1 MESQQEMTTLAFDKS
16 GERFDVAIQDLYEGA
31 ADFLDHYA
39 DPWLVGRTFCDL
51 VGDGSGRERLGRLLE
66 AVGYQED
73 AGGFFSALM
82 DVLGKRNGT
91 HREPVEINGVT
102 LPRLLL
108 LGVLEKA
115 LPGNGFVSVKGVEQ
129 LEKLANLSM
138 EEPDRSRLQ
147 EVIDTYPVRLSRH
160 VLRQV
165 LLSGNVAY
173 QYLPFVEEL
182 DPAGFENTWIGQFH
196 QGLLERMYKNRVI
209 FLLNMS
215 CPVYCRFCFRKHKD
229 LRNEPTPTTED
240 VQRAVDYVASSPQI
254 KEVVITGGDPFLQKG
269 NMACALDG
277 LGEVPH
283 MRTLRL
289 ATRSVAYYPHL
300 FLGRDRAWMS
310 YLKRK
315 NLELEEK
322 GKRIEVATHLIHPD
336 EISLDSLE
344 IITELV
350 RNGIQVY
357 VQTPFLRACNDEGP
371 ELKALFNALRGAG
384 AEMHYIYIPC
394 SPIQG
399 NSVYWNPISKGV
411 AAATYLRAH
420 LSDRAVPRLCT
431 ATPVGKLDWNS
442 SGWAV
447 EKDAENDRFIWI
459 RSPYTPDYFKDFAT
473 LGTELANLRVNAEGT
488 LDVQYMVQIGD
499 ETLFQGARGP
509 REVAERETDAEALK
523 ALQEEARKAQPLGP
537 SLVPTGRSD
546 VSRVHETRV
555 ELDSGAGPQAI
566 EYIRRHEPI
575 TDVVIGGCE
584 DVPEGLYKT
593 ASLIDQ
599 LRTVPHVNA
608 VRLRSPAFTYAPAR
622 YTRGV
627 VQRLGELNRLTV
639 VRPLRLEI
647 EALILHETE
656 IGEDQKRLAA
666 DLRRQG
672 ISVYVNTPVLSS
684 VNDSAEALHRVA
696 YACRDAGM
704 EFHHVYVSGHPLQ
717 NAWNRERPVDVDD
730 VIDMATRVRKEGS
743 GREIPAYILRTD
755 LGEVDFGL
763 TSRFFEHDGALW
775 AKLLCYDL
783 DYYTNMSPEFS
794 WPEGVREEGDG
805 RPCVRVPGLKSE
817 TGFMVSS

>member
-1 MESQQEMTTLAFDKS
+1 MESQQGMTSIAFDKS
-16 GERFDVAIQDLYEGA
+16 GERADVAILDLYEGA
-31 ADFLDHYA
+31 ADFLDHYT
-39 DPWLVGRTFCDL
+39 DPSLLGRDFCDL
-51 VGDGSGRERLGRLLE
+51 VGVGSGRERLSRLIK
-66 AVGYQED
+66 ATGYPGD
-73 AGGFFSALM
+73 AQGFFSGLM
-82 DVLGKRNGT
+82 DIVSRRNGT
-91 HREPVEINGVT
+91 HREPVEINGVE

-108 LGVLEKA
+108 LAILEKA
-115 LPGNGFVSVKGVEQ
+115 LPGNGFVSVKDVEQ
-129 LEKLANLSM
+129 LEKLANLSV

-229 LRNEPTPTTED
+229 LRNEPTPTAEE
-240 VQRAVDYVASSPQI
+240 VQQAVDYVAGFPQI
-254 KEVVITGGDPFLQKG
+254 KEVVITGGDPFLHRG

-300 FLGRDRAWMS
+300 FLGKDRAWLS

-371 ELKALFNALRGAG
+371 ELKSLFKALRGAG

-420 LSDRAVPRLCT
+420 LSDRAIPRLCT

-447 EKDAENDRFIWI
+447 EKDAENERFIWI
-459 RSPYTPDYFKDFAT
+459 RSPYTPGYFKDFAT
-473 LGTELANLRVNAEGT
+473 LGSELANLRVNEEGT
-488 LDVQYMVQIGD
+488 LDVQYMVQLGD
-499 ETLFQGARGP
+499 EALFQGARGP
-509 REVAERETDAEALK
+509 REVAERETDVEALK
-523 ALQEEARKAQPLGP
+523 ALQQEARKVQPLTP

-555 ELDSGAGPQAI
+555 ELDVGAGLEAI
-566 EYIRRHEPI
+566 EYIREHEAI
-575 TDVVIGGCE
+575 TDVVIGGSE
-584 DVPEGLYKT
+584 DVPEGLQKI
-593 ASLIDQ
+593 ASIMDR
-599 LRTVPHVNA
+599 LRSVPHVNV
-608 VRLRSPAFTYAPAR
+608 VRLRSPGFTYAPAK

-627 VQRLGELNRLTV
+627 VQRLGELNWLTV

-647 EALILHETE
+647 EALFLHETE

-672 ISVYVNTPVLSS
+672 ISVYMNIPVLSS
-684 VNDSAEALHRVA
+684 INDSAEALHRVA

-704 EFHHVYVSGHPLQ
+704 EFHHVCVAGHPLQ
-717 NAWNRERPVDVDD
+717 GAWNRERPVDVDD
-730 VIDMATRVRKEGS
+730 VIDMATRVRREGS
-743 GREIPAYILRTD
+743 GREIPAYILLTE

-763 TSRFFEHDGALW
+763 TSRFFERDGALW
-775 AKLLCYDL
+775 AKLLCYDRA
-783 DYYTNMSPEFS
+783 YYQDMDPGFS
-794 WPEGVREEGDG
+794 WPEGVREDADS
-805 RPCVRVPGLKSE
+805 RPWIRVPELKSD
-817 TGFMVSS
+817 TGFMVF